1 MASFPCEALD
11 ILFDS
16 NCDDSS
22 GLQPIP
28 AVFGSCSGEMGP
40 TVQKFPVVSRRFPA
54 VLDTPFQIFEQVAHH
69 SRISHVVGR
78 VPGGSAKDTDG
89 ALLAAVS
96 KPLLVDRSGGR
107 AR

>member
-11 ILFDS
+11 VLSNS
-16 NCDDSS
+16 NCDDRN

-28 AVFGSCSGEMGP
+28 AVLGSCPGEMGP
-40 TVQKFPVVSRRFPA
+40 TVQKFPGLSRRFPA
-54 VLDTPFQIFEQVAHH
+54 LLDTPFQIFEQVAHH
-69 SRISHVVGR
+69 SRISRVVGT
-78 VPGGSAKDTDG
+78 VPGGFAEDTDG

-96 KPLLVDRSGGR
+96 KPFLVDRSERR